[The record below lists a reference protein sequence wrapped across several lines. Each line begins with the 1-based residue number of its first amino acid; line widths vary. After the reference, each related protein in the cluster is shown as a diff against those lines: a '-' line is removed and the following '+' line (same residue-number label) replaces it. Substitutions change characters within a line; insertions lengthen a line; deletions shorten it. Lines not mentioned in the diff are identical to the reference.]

1 MVFTGDD
8 GQFRAGV
15 QRRLGR
21 RRVWRR
27 LKRMGRRRRRI
38 WRIRRREQRRRRRFG
53 KLVRRSARNEAKML
67 SSDAKLAELVK
78 RLKEFAASNL
88 ECVILFGSA
97 ARGDFR
103 EGHSD
108 LNVVCILRS
117 LTVEELGRL
126 AGVVKWWCV
135 EQKEPAPLFFTHEEL
150 REAADVFAIEILD
163 MKQGRR
169 VLYGEDVVAKI
180 EVPTNLHRL
189 QIERDMRTVLL
200 KLRQHYLRAPGNA
213 HELAPV
219 LRKSFSSVLTLLRHT
234 VMAFEETPPGDA
246 HEIVARAA
254 ALTDTDASAFDALLQ
269 LRESRELHG
278 DIVAAYGAYLRA
290 LEKVLHALDHHFPK
304 REWQRVKKTSS

>member
-1 MVFTGDD
+1 
-8 GQFRAGV
+8 
-15 QRRLGR
+15 
-21 RRVWRR
+21 
-27 LKRMGRRRRRI
+27 
-38 WRIRRREQRRRRRFG
+38 
-53 KLVRRSARNEAKML
+53 ML
-67 SSDAKLAELVK
+67 STDAKLTELVK
-78 RLKEFAASNL
+78 RLKEFAATNL

-135 EQKEPAPLFFTHEEL
+135 DQKEPAPLFFTHEEL
-150 REAADVFAIEILD
+150 RQAADVFAIEISD

-169 VLYGEDVVAKI
+169 VLYGEDLVGAMD
-180 EVPTNLHRL
+180 VPMNLHRL
-189 QIERDMRTVLL
+189 QIERDLRTVLL

-219 LRKSFSSVLTLLRHT
+219 LRKSFSGVLTLLRHI
-234 VMAFEETPPGDA
+234 VMAFGETPPVHA
-246 HEIVARAA
+246 KEIVVRVAV
-254 ALTDTDASAFDALLQ
+254 LTGADSSPFEALLK
-269 LRESRELHG
+269 LRESGEFQG
-278 DIVAAYGAYLRA
+278 DIVPMYGAYLKA

-304 REWQRVKKTSS
+304 REWRRVKGAQS

>member
-1 MVFTGDD
+1 
-8 GQFRAGV
+8 
-15 QRRLGR
+15 
-21 RRVWRR
+21 
-27 LKRMGRRRRRI
+27 
-38 WRIRRREQRRRRRFG
+38 
-53 KLVRRSARNEAKML
+53 ML
-67 SSDAKLAELVK
+67 STDAKLTELVK

-126 AGVVKWWCV
+126 AGVVKWWYV
-135 EQKEPAPLFFTHEEL
+135 EQREPAPLFFTHEEL
-150 REAADVFAIEILD
+150 RQAADVFAIEILD

-169 VLYGEDVVAKI
+169 VLYGEDLVAKI
-180 EVPTNLHRL
+180 EVPMNLHRL
-189 QIERDMRTVLL
+189 QIEHDLRTVLL
-200 KLRQHYLRAPGNA
+200 KLRQHYLRSPGNA

-234 VMAFEETPPGDA
+234 VIAFGETAPVHA

-254 ALTDTDASAFDALLQ
+254 ALTGTDQAGFDALLK
-269 LRESRELHG
+269 LRESGEFHG
-278 DIVAAYGAYLRA
+278 DIVPAYGAYLKA
-290 LEKVLHALDHHFPK
+290 LERVLHALDHHLPK
-304 REWQRVKKTSS
+304 REWQRVKGAQS